1 MWWCRIYDGWIASIL
16 SARGIAAFWSF
27 SVSPFGI
34 SAFLL
39 LSVTVRPS
47 IALVQLFLQA
57 MVCLVR
63 HSTATTRV
71 YTCLSR
77 AVVRGSSPLLLLV
90 AIERVS
96 TMQLLVWKALIWLL
110 LLSRPF
116 PTDGAN

>member
-16 SARGIAAFWSF
+16 LLLSARGIAAFWSF
-27 SVSPFGI
+27 SVFPFG
-34 SAFLL
+34 AGALLL

-47 IALVQLFLQA
+47 IALVQLFLQV

-77 AVVRGSSPLLLLV
+77 VVVRGSSSLLLLV
-90 AIERVS
+90 AVERVS
-96 TMQLLVWKALIWLL
+96 IMELLV
-110 LLSRPF
+110 
-116 PTDGAN
+116 